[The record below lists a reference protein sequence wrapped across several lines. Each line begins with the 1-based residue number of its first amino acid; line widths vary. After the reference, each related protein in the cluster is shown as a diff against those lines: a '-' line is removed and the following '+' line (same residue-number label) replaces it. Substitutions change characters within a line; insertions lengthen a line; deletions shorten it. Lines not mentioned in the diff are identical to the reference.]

1 MTPEKERVMMRSIGL
16 PTLLIIV
23 GLIVGLVF
31 GLRALFQK

>member
-1 MTPEKERVMMRSIGL
+1 MMRSIGL

-23 GLIVGLVF
+23 ALIVGLVF